1 MRSNHIGSDVRFCM
15 WTSRKTFV
23 RSSADNNAEGERGTW
38 TFVLTDN
45 GLVTYTK
52 RNSEPLSSA
61 NGHCV
66 HTYGWS
72 RRGKG
77 DIGFKGGQG
86 NAQQICKTCERFAT
100 RYHPPYPRQ
109 SHRRSLLRLHWQ
121 VSARQVGAGTRR
133 CKPVR
138 AGRVP

>member
-1 MRSNHIGSDVRFCM
+1 MRSNHIGSDVRFWM

-23 RSSADNNAEGERGTW
+23 RSSADSNAEGERGPW

-45 GLVTYTK
+45 GLVTYTR
-52 RNSEPLSSA
+52 RNSKPLSSA
-61 NGHCV
+61 HGYSV
-66 HTYGWS
+66 HTYGWP
-72 RRGKG
+72 RGGKG
-77 DIGFKGGQG
+77 DRGFKEGQDDV
-86 NAQQICKTCERFAT
+86 QRICKTCGRFAT
-100 RYHPPYPRQ
+100 RCCPLYPRQ
-109 SHRRSLLRLHWQ
+109 CHRWSLLRLQ